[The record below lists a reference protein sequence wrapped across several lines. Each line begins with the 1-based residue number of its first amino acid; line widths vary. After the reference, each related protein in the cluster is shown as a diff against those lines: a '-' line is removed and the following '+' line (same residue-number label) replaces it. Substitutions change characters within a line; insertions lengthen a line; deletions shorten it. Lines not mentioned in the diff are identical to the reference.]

1 MSVAVIGTNEFDLCE
16 PHLQHLY
23 ATAMSRIGL
32 ARILLRTG
40 ASRGCDQVA
49 AQTALEVGGRVDL
62 VLPWR
67 RFEATWVAAM
77 RARHGSRCH
86 IEVFHSE
93 QHPDWLASVTQHAR
107 VTERLDARVTKLYA
121 RVFGIVAPAEIVL
134 ALPLRSEAVGG
145 TGQGIRIARAL
156 GKVVLDLRRADDR
169 ERLNEWLKG
178 LPH

>member
-1 MSVAVIGTNEFDLCE
+1 
-16 PHLQHLY
+16 
-23 ATAMSRIGL
+23 
-32 ARILLRTG
+32 
-40 ASRGCDQVA
+40 
-49 AQTALEVGGRVDL
+49 
-62 VLPWR
+62 
-67 RFEATWVAAM
+67 
-77 RARHGSRCH
+77 
-86 IEVFHSE
+86 VFHSE

-107 VTERLDARVTKLYA
+107 ATERLDARITKLYA